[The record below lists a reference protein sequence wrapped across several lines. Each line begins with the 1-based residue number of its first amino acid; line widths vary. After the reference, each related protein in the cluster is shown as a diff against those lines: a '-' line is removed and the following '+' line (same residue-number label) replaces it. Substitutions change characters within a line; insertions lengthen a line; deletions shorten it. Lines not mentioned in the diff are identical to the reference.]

1 MLFPPFFQY
10 HKFNAKFC
18 QNSDL
23 FMYPPLYNIAITGLE
38 NLTPYAFVSEDT
50 LHCFCRTCGCSVVVR
65 VYEEGKEKMM
75 AVNVRSVEGVRVGEL
90 KYKFFDGWGKGVGKE
105 YRID

>member
-1 MLFPPFFQY
+1 M
-10 HKFNAKFC
+10 
-18 QNSDL
+18 
-23 FMYPPLYNIAITGLE
+23 
-38 NLTPYAFVSEDT
+38 
-50 LHCFCRTCGCSVVVR
+50 
-65 VYEEGKEKMM
+65 YEEGKEKMM